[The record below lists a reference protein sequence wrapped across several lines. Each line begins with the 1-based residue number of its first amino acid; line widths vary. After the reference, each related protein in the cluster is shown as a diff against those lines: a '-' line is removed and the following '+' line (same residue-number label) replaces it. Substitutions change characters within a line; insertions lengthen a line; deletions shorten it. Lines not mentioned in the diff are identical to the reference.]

1 MRELEYAYGIVR
13 DTGAPGP
20 VPPGVS
26 GVAGGPVRAVRHL
39 GLAVLASPV
48 PAEEFE
54 EGPLRTRLEDM
65 AWLEDVARAH
75 QRVVNAAGA
84 VGCVVPVGLATVC
97 RGEEGLRRMLEEG
110 RARFTA
116 ALDRLEGRVEWGVK
130 VYAGP
135 AGEDT
140 AAGASAKASAE
151 ASAEGLAEAPAGA
164 PGNAPSRVPSQTPS
178 GAVSKAV
185 SGREYLRRRSAER
198 RAHEQRWQRTED
210 GARLVHDTLA
220 GLAERAR
227 LHPPQDARLS
237 GVADRNVLNAAYL
250 VPHEHSADFAARV
263 RELAGRVVGL
273 RVELTGPWAPYS
285 FVAPEPADEPR
296 AAS

>member
-1 MRELEYAYGIVR
+1 MTRELQYAYGVVR
-13 DTGAPGP
+13 GAGAPDP

-26 GVAGGPVRAVRHL
+26 GVAGGPVRAVHHL

-54 EGPLRTRLEDM
+54 EGPLRARLEDL
-65 AWLEDVARAH
+65 AWLEEVARAH

-84 VGCVVPVGLATVC
+84 VGCVVPVGMATVC

-110 RARFTA
+110 RARFAA

-130 VYAGP
+130 VYAAP
-135 AGEDT
+135 ADRNP
-140 AAGASAKASAE
+140 AAGAPAT
-151 ASAEGLAEAPAGA
+151 APAR
-164 PGNAPSRVPSQTPS
+164 APSQTLSQTPS
-178 GAVSKAV
+178 QASSQAPSRAPSRAVSGAV
-185 SGREYLRRRSAER
+185 SGREYLRRRTAER
-198 RAHEQRWQRTED
+198 QAREQRWQRTED

-237 GVADRNVLNAAYL
+237 GEADRNVLNAAYL
-250 VPHEHSADFAARV
+250 VPREDSADFAERV

-285 FVAPEPADEPR
+285 FVAPGPAGETR

>member
-1 MRELEYAYGIVR
+1 MTRELEYAYGVVR
-13 DTGAPGP
+13 DTGAPDP
-20 VPPGVS
+20 LPPGVL
-26 GVAGGPVRAVRHL
+26 GVAGGPVRAVRHR

-54 EGPLRTRLEDM
+54 EGPLRARLEDL
-65 AWLEDVARAH
+65 AWLEEVARAH

-84 VGCVVPVGLATVC
+84 VGCVVPVGMATVC

-110 RARFTA
+110 HPRFTG

-135 AGEDT
+135 AGAET
-140 AAGASAKASAE
+140 AAGGPAP
-151 ASAEGLAEAPAGA
+151 APAGPSPA
-164 PGNAPSRVPSQTPS
+164 PP
-178 GAVSKAV
+178 GAAAGAV
-185 SGREYLRRRSAER
+185 SGRDYLRRRTAQR
-198 RAHEQRWQRTED
+198 RAQEQRWQRAED
-210 GARLVHDTLA
+210 GARLVHETLA

-227 LHPPQDARLS
+227 LHPPQDGRLS
-237 GVADRNVLNAAYL
+237 GVTDRNVLNAAYL
-250 VPHEHSADFAARV
+250 VPHEHGEGFARRV
-263 RELAGRVVGL
+263 RELADRLAGL

-285 FVAPEPADEPR
+285 FVAPDPADRAR

>member
-1 MRELEYAYGIVR
+1 VTRELEYAYGVVR
-13 DTGAPGP
+13 DTGAPEP

-26 GVAGGPVRAVRHL
+26 GVSGGPVRVVRHL
-39 GLAVLASPV
+39 GLAVLAGPV

-54 EGPLRTRLEDM
+54 EGPLRSRLEDL

-110 RARFTA
+110 RSRFAA

-130 VYAGP
+130 VYAAP
-135 AGEDT
+135 ADEDT
-140 AAGASAKASAE
+140 AVGVP
-151 ASAEGLAEAPAGA
+151 AEAPGKT
-164 PGNAPSRVPSQTPS
+164 PSRTPSQAPS
-178 GAVSKAV
+178 GAVSTAV

-237 GVADRNVLNAAYL
+237 GEADRNVLNAAYL
-250 VPHEHSADFAARV
+250 VPREHSADFAERV

-285 FVAPEPADEPR
+285 FVAPGPADEAR